1 MNSYKNKMK
10 VCFIIAIVCAILN
23 TFVVISD
30 IVDKSGLV
38 SVYIDASCLAS
49 TIFSS
54 IVYGIFLSKDIA
66 FAKRY
71 RALLIVTCCFSF
83 IGSILLGIFAV
94 LAINDLNNSKTVELS
109 PVEQNPEMQNGESE
123 SSTNETNIESENNTV
138 NELSSNE
145 EKKTRPTAEELI
157 AKITTL
163 DKMKKEGTITS
174 EEYDTLKS
182 KILDEITK

>member
-83 IGSILLGIFAV
+83 IGSI
-94 LAINDLNNSKTVELS
+94 
-109 PVEQNPEMQNGESE
+109 Q
-123 SSTNETNIESENNTV
+123 
-138 NELSSNE
+138 
-145 EKKTRPTAEELI
+145 RH
-157 AKITTL
+157 
-163 DKMKKEGTITS
+163 
-174 EEYDTLKS
+174 
-182 KILDEITK
+182 LDEIYKAYLRVFYPSLIEITALIPPYLKVS